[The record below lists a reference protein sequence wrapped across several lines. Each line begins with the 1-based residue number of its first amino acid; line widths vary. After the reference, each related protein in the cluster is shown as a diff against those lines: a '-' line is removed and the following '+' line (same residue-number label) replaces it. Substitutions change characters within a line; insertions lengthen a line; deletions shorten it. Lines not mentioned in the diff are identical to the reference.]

1 MGYRSQ
7 PRVVLAVCSLATF
20 MASLD
25 LFIVNVALPAIGR
38 SFAGSPLPDLSW
50 VLNGYAIVYA
60 ALLVPLGRLA
70 DRFGRKGGLLIGI
83 ALFTMASAA
92 CALSTSLWMLVSFR
106 LLQAIGAA
114 ALTPTSLGLILPVF
128 APERRA
134 GAVRIWMAIG
144 ALAAAVGPVAGGLL
158 VGASWRWVFLV
169 NLPIGVIALV
179 AAARLVPDSSDPAV
193 ADMPDLV
200 GAGILTGSLGLLAL
214 GLVEL
219 DTWPALR
226 VALVLAA
233 AIAGVGAFWARSSRQ
248 RSPVVEP
255 ALLKVRVIAWSNLAC
270 LLFSVAFA
278 ANLLAAILWMQQVWH
293 YSALRTGL
301 GIAPGPLMVP
311 LFALV
316 SGRLARHV
324 PVGFIAAAG
333 CLLFGTGTLLVS
345 LGVGPAPDYAGAL
358 LPGWIVGGIG
368 VGLALPTIQA
378 AATASLPRERFA
390 TGAGIVNMSRQIGYV
405 LGISVLVVALGAPHT
420 YQAAHGGFV
429 HAWGLIGIFAV
440 IAALAAIA
448 MAPRRNASDRRLAPE
463 MATVVIG
470 AAPPAG
476 VLTTEIAGSPRGGG
490 EER

>member
-1 MGYRSQ
+1 M
-7 PRVVLAVCSLATF
+7 VLAVCSLAAF

-38 SFAGSPLPDLSW
+38 SFAGSPLPALFW

-70 DRFGRKGGLLIGI
+70 DRFGRKGGFLIGI
-83 ALFTMASAA
+83 AVFTVASAA

-106 LLQAIGAA
+106 LVQAAGAA

-134 GAVRIWMAIG
+134 GAVRIWMATG
-144 ALAAAVGPVAGGLL
+144 ALAAAAGPVAGGLL

-169 NLPIGVIALV
+169 NLPVGVIALV

-200 GAGILTGSLGLLAL
+200 GAGILAGSLGLLAL

-219 DTWPALR
+219 NTWSAVR

-233 AIAGVGAFWARSSRQ
+233 AIVGVAAFWVRSSRQ

-270 LLFSVAFA
+270 LLFSVGFA

-301 GIAPGPLMVP
+301 GVAPGPLMVP
-311 LFALV
+311 FFALLT
-316 SGRLARHV
+316 GWLARHI
-324 PVGFIAAAG
+324 PAGFIAAVG
-333 CLLFGTGTLLVS
+333 CLLFGTGTLLVA
-345 LGVGPAPDYAGAL
+345 LGVGPAPAYAGAL

-405 LGISVLVVALGAPHT
+405 LGISVLVVALATPHT
-420 YQAAHGGFV
+420 YLAAHDGFV
-429 HAWGLIGIFAV
+429 HAWVAIGIFAV
-440 IAALAAIA
+440 AGALAAVA
-448 MAPRRNASDRRLAPE
+448 MAPRRNASDPRLAPQ
-463 MATVVIG
+463 MATVVTG
-470 AAPPAG
+470 AVSSAG
-476 VLTTEIAGSPRGGG
+476 VPAREITGAPRGGG
-490 EER
+490 DQR